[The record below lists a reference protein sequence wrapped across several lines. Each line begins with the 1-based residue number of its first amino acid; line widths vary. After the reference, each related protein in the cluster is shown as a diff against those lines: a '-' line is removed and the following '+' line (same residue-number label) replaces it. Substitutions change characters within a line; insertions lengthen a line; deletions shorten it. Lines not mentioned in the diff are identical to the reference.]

1 MYFWRATPRRVW
13 YNPLPSVV
21 PVSKSVGVAN
31 CEISEGREVKSIRVI
46 GLALGLLAPSG
57 ALAAGFQSIEQ
68 GTWDIGRALVG
79 AASAADSAAT
89 VFYNPA
95 GMTLIE
101 DTEIVGGLM
110 GVLVDIEFDTEPGTT
125 FTGGGTGNAASNA
138 VVPAGPFF
146 VHPVNEQLSVG
157 FSFTAPFVGSLD
169 YGRSWAGRYIARE
182 VDRAMYRASPAV
194 AYRVNDWLSLG
205 ASVAINYTR
214 FDFKVA
220 IPTPGPDG
228 KLKVDKS
235 DQWQWSFSLGAMIEL
250 QEGTRLGIN
259 YFSEVENH
267 DLGGDIETTLPGL
280 LPGFSD
286 RVNIEFTLPQ
296 GAVASLRQEITDDL
310 VLYFDLGWADFSSF
324 SAISVDVSGGTTV
337 NANIH
342 FRDITFG
349 GIGGEYWINDLWTW
363 QFGAQY
369 ASAPVGGS
377 DRNPALAFD
386 RQIRYATG
394 VRYEW
399 SESLTLA
406 LSYEFADFGSNNVNV
421 QGFGGVLKGDYDPNH
436 AHFIALT
443 ARHKF

>member
-1 MYFWRATPRRVW
+1 M
-13 YNPLPSVV
+13 
-21 PVSKSVGVAN
+21 
-31 CEISEGREVKSIRVI
+31 I
-46 GLALGLLAPSG
+46 GLVLS
-57 ALAAGFQSIEQ
+57 LAAPTGAHAGGFQSIEQ

-95 GMTLIE
+95 GMTYVK
-101 DTEIVGGLM
+101 DTEITGGLM
-110 GVLVDIEFDTEPGTT
+110 GILVDAEFDTEPGTT
-125 FTGGGTGNAASNA
+125 FSGGGSGNAGGNI
-138 VVPAGPFF
+138 VTPAGPFF
-146 VHPVNEQLSVG
+146 VHPVNEQLAVG

-169 YGRSWAGRYIARE
+169 YGRSWAGRYLVRE
-182 VDRAMYRASPAV
+182 VDLAMYRASPTV

-228 KLKVDKS
+228 KLKIDKA
-235 DQWQWSFSLGAMIEL
+235 DEWQLSFSLGAMIEL

-259 YFSEVENH
+259 YFSEVDND
-267 DLGGDIETTLPGL
+267 DLGGDIEVTLPGP
-280 LPGFSD
+280 LPGFSSGVD
-286 RVNIEFTLPQ
+286 VRFTLPQ

-310 VLYFDLGWADFSSF
+310 VLYFDLGWADFSAF
-324 SAISVDVSGGTTV
+324 RHISIDVSGGTTV

-349 GIGGEYWINDLWTW
+349 GIGGEYRLNDTWTL
-363 QFGAQY
+363 QAGAHY
-369 ASAPVGGS
+369 SSSPVGGS
-377 DRNPALAFD
+377 DRSPALPFD

-406 LSYEFADFGSNNVNV
+406 LSYEFADFGSNNTNV
-421 QGFGGVLKGDYDPNH
+421 QAFGGTLKGDYDPSH
-436 AHFIALT
+436 AHFIAFSV
-443 ARHKF
+443 RQKF

>member
-1 MYFWRATPRRVW
+1 M
-13 YNPLPSVV
+13 
-21 PVSKSVGVAN
+21 KSVRMIVA
-31 CEISEGREVKSIRVI
+31 
-46 GLALGLLAPSG
+46 AMGLLAPSG

-68 GTWDIGRALVG
+68 GTWDMGRALVG
-79 AASAADSAAT
+79 AVSAADSAAT

-110 GVLVDIEFDTEPGTT
+110 GVLVDSEFDTEPGTT
-125 FTGGGTGNAASNA
+125 FTGGGSGNAGSN
-138 VVPAGPFF
+138 VVTPTGPFF
-146 VHPVNEQLSVG
+146 VHPVNEQLAVG
-157 FSFTAPFVGSLD
+157 FSFTAPFIGSLD
-169 YGRSWAGRYIARE
+169 YGRSWAGRFFVRE
-182 VDRAMYRASPAV
+182 VDLAMYRASPAV

-220 IPTPGPDG
+220 IPSLGPAPDG
-228 KLKVDKS
+228 KLKIDKA
-235 DQWQWSFSLGAMIEL
+235 DQWEWSFSLGAMIEL

-259 YFSEVENH
+259 YFSEVDND
-267 DLGGDIETTLPGL
+267 DLGGDIETTLPGP
-280 LPGFSD
+280 LPGFSSGVEV
-286 RVNIEFTLPQ
+286 RFTLPQ

-310 VLYFDLGWADFSSF
+310 VLYFDLGWADFSAF
-324 SAISVDVSGGTTV
+324 RHISVDISGGTTV
-337 NANIH
+337 NGNIH

-349 GIGGEYWINDLWTW
+349 GIGGEYRVNDLWTW

-369 ASAPVGGS
+369 ASSPVGGS
-377 DRNPALAFD
+377 DRSPALPFD

-399 SESLTLA
+399 NENLTLA
-406 LSYEFADFGSNNVNV
+406 LSYEFLDFGSNNVNV
-421 QGFGGVLKGDYDPNH
+421 QGFGGTLKGDYDPNH
-436 AHFIALT
+436 AHFIAFT